1 MKSPKPRMRAGKIG
15 DAVKSGAKKVVE
27 GYLKG
32 TQKLADKIQSV
43 LPEVEYD
50 RSGRGGRGRRRPG
63 GRQNLAFITKATPSV
78 AFVCILNKEREE
90 KMFNDQNDLFETVQC
105 AVCGETIP
113 RLNAFIVEK
122 HTAGED
128 IEIPFCNEAEAN
140 EFYLEKLRTAG
151 I

>member
-1 MKSPKPRMRAGKIG
+1 MYERKQRRPLRKNPAGPGPKSPVGPPKEKMKSPKPRMRAGKIG

-63 GRQNLAFITKATPSV
+63 GR
-78 AFVCILNKEREE
+78 
-90 KMFNDQNDLFETVQC
+90 
-105 AVCGETIP
+105 
-113 RLNAFIVEK
+113 
-122 HTAGED
+122 
-128 IEIPFCNEAEAN
+128 
-140 EFYLEKLRTAG
+140 
-151 I
+151 